1 MAAVAVSNHG
11 ANPAHAVA
19 FSNRMSRNHGNSWE
33 SGIGWYES
41 KTPRRFYCA
50 GECTGASENKVADS
64 EDEMAKGERAG
75 KSECDPVLSISGIK
89 DECGTWKDGH
99 TKDYRHDLGCAL
111 LLDPMDEHFHI

>member
-1 MAAVAVSNHG
+1 
-11 ANPAHAVA
+11 
-19 FSNRMSRNHGNSWE
+19 
-33 SGIGWYES
+33 
-41 KTPRRFYCA
+41 
-50 GECTGASENKVADS
+50 
-64 EDEMAKGERAG
+64 MAKGERAG